1 MLNRQFK
8 HVTMIK
14 NILQLL
20 QLDEFYGQSELIE
33 FAKGKYKLE
42 QSRKGIRKQQKRASK
57 WQ

>member
-1 MLNRQFK
+1 
-8 HVTMIK
+8 MIK

-42 QSRKGIRKQQKRASK
+42 QSRKGIRKQHKRASK

>member
-1 MLNRQFK
+1 
-8 HVTMIK
+8 MIK